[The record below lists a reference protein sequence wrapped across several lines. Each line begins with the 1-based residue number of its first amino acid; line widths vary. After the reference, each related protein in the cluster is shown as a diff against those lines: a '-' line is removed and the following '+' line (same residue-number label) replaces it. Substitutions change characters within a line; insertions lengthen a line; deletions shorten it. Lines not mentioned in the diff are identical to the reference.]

1 MGYLLDQKAI
11 KTLSHLLVCNIVDHK
26 NSIIHLTGLET
37 SVNCSTSVLHSNMP
51 LGALKAHML

>member
-1 MGYLLDQKAI
+1 MGYLLDQKA
-11 KTLSHLLVCNIVDHK
+11 VCNIVDHK

-51 LGALKAHML
+51 LGALKARML